1 MYSMSHKLHTAEA
14 RISTTRS
21 TFGLFKLSPPPRER
35 HARICASVWGRLR
48 AFCNLKRFFPS
59 QQTGFSPSGDCKF
72 SINPSRNPLANR
84 GDRDRLLAGNGGKVA
99 VYSIGQTR
107 QGGIFACEESPSILC
122 RSTSLGL
129 TAIFSNDSTTPR
141 GYQPSKT
148 WHRDNYSRISA
159 SNAII
164 PRGSPEVAAFVFKSL
179 LINVSKVE
187 SLVSRSD
194 DIKKYIKGMFSR
206 LDGRG
211 EMAWF
216 RFCDLCR
223 ATACFEQV

>member
-1 MYSMSHKLHTAEA
+1 MIRNMSEAPRQATASQVRGTNLDKPFDFWPVQTEPA
-14 RISTTRS
+14 AERTTCPY
-21 TFGLFKLSPPPRER
+21 L
-35 HARICASVWGRLR
+35 C
-48 AFCNLKRFFPS
+48 FCV
-59 QQTGFSPSGDCKF
+59 G
-72 SINPSRNPLANR
+72 
-84 GDRDRLLAGNGGKVA
+84 DRLLAGNGGKVA
-99 VYSIGQTR
+99 VYSIGQAR

-206 LDGRG
+206 LNGRG
-211 EMAWF
+211 EMARF

>member
-1 MYSMSHKLHTAEA
+1 MTCPY
-14 RISTTRS
+14 
-21 TFGLFKLSPPPRER
+21 
-35 HARICASVWGRLR
+35 ICASVWGRLR

-99 VYSIGQTR
+99 VYSIGQAR
-107 QGGIFACEESPSILC
+107 QGGIVAWEESPSILC

-164 PRGSPEVAAFVFKSL
+164 PRGSPEADAFYYNLFNKRKPDW
-179 LINVSKVE
+179 IFGQQKRRHQKVYKGHVLPTE
-187 SLVSRSD
+187 WSR
-194 DIKKYIKGMFSR
+194 R
-206 LDGRG
+206 DGS
-211 EMAWF
+211 
-216 RFCDLCR
+216 
-223 ATACFEQV
+223 V

>member
-1 MYSMSHKLHTAEA
+1 MIRNMSEAPRQATASQVSVNPRRA
-14 RISTTRS
+14 SIPCIPCLTTPHSRGTNLDNRS
-21 TFGLFKLSPPPRER
+21 TFGLFKLSPPPRDDMPVYL
-35 HARICASVWGRLR
+35 C
-48 AFCNLKRFFPS
+48 FCV
-59 QQTGFSPSGDCKF
+59 G
-72 SINPSRNPLANR
+72 
-84 GDRDRLLAGNGGKVA
+84 DRLLAGNGGKVA
-99 VYSIGQTR
+99 VYSIGQAR
-107 QGGIFACEESPSILC
+107 QGGIVAWEESPSILC

-187 SLVSRSD
+187 ALVSRSD

-206 LDGRG
+206 LNGRG
-211 EMAWF
+211 EMARF
-216 RFCDLCR
+216 RFCDLGR